1 MASERAQTGAEVA
14 VGLATPD
21 GATGLARHDAPYA
34 VRVPFMRVST
44 LLVSAVATL
53 ALAACGGDSD
63 PPDTETAAANAANG
77 AFPVTIDHAFGQA
90 TIPQAPERVVTVGFN
105 EQDFALALGVKP
117 VAVRE
122 FLGAFPY
129 KTRPWAPGA
138 HSDPEPTLVGGEEI
152 ALERVAAARP
162 DLILGIY
169 SFIDQNVY
177 DKLAKLAPTVAQ
189 GADAP
194 TGGTPWD
201 QQLLETGKALGREDR
216 ARQVVEDVNAKFAAA
231 KQRHPEF
238 DGKTLTV
245 AFESGG
251 TIFNLE
257 DSDLR
262 QQFFTDLG
270 FVTPKQA
277 GVENISKERL
287 DVLDQDVLV
296 LITSDPEGIV
306 DDPLFTKLDVA
317 KEGRVVLVKDSDA
330 FAGALGFN
338 SPLSRPYLL
347 EQAEPRLAAAVDGDP
362 ATKVAATE

>member
-1 MASERAQTGAEVA
+1 
-14 VGLATPD
+14 
-21 GATGLARHDAPYA
+21 
-34 VRVPFMRVST
+34 MRLPA
-44 LLVSAVATL
+44 LLVSAVAAL
-53 ALAACGGDSD
+53 ALAGCGGDDSD
-63 PPDTETAAANAANG
+63 TTPATTSAAPDAAAA
-77 AFPVTIDHAFGQA
+77 AFPVTIDHAFGKT
-90 TIPQAPERVVTVGFN
+90 TIPEAPERVVTVGFN

-138 HSDPEPTLVGGEEI
+138 NSDPEPILVGGDEI

-162 DLILGIY
+162 DVILGIY
-169 SFIDQNVY
+169 SFVDQSVY

-194 TGGTPWD
+194 PGGTPWD
-201 QQLLETGKALGREDR
+201 RQLLETGKALGREEQ
-216 ARQVVEDVNAKFAAA
+216 AKQVVQEVNAEFDAA
-231 KQRHPEF
+231 KQRNPEF
-238 DGKTLTV
+238 EGKTLTV

-251 TIFNLE
+251 SIFNLE

-270 FVTPKQA
+270 FETPKQA
-277 GVENISKERL
+277 GIENISQERL

-317 KEGRVVLVKDSDA
+317 KQGRVIVVKDTDA

-347 EQAEPRLAAAVDGDP
+347 KQAEPRLAAAVDGDP
-362 ATKVAATE
+362 GTKVAPTE